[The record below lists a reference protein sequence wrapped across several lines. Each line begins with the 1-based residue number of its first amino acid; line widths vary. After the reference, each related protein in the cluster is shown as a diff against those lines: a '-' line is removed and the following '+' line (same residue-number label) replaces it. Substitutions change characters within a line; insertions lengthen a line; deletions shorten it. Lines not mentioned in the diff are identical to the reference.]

1 MPEFMRSSDAFSW
14 SMERDPALRSTIV
27 TLVLLDRSPDWGH
40 VIERF
45 DRLCRTLPM
54 FRQKVVP
61 SPAPAPPR
69 WELDPDFDLG
79 FHMRRVTAPEPGTV
93 DTVLE
98 MARLVAMADFDR
110 ARPLWEATL
119 IDGLAD
125 GGAAL
130 LCKVNHALTDGV
142 GGVQIAMTLYDLSE
156 VGEERGPMPAQAQ
169 STAPRPLGGFEDV
182 LRYEAGL
189 AGAALTGAL
198 RAAPRLI
205 INGVRRPGTV
215 VAEAGATAASVYR
228 TVRPISA
235 PGSPIMRNRKLVRR
249 LGIHEVPKPTLRS
262 AGHVA
267 GGSLNDAFVAAVTG
281 GLRRY
286 HYKHGVTV
294 GDLHMTMPISIRTAA
309 DAMGGNRVTL
319 MRFDV
324 PVAVADPAERIRII
338 HERAAGVRN
347 ERSLPYTGIIAGVLS
362 LMPRWYV
369 GAALRNVDFMA
380 SDVPGIPVPVFL
392 GGAGV
397 RMQYAFSP
405 TIGAGLNFTLL
416 SYVDTCALG
425 INVDTGAIPDYR
437 SSTTVSSPVS
447 TKCSRS
453 PAEVEFRC
461 GAVTGPAAGAG
472 FRSCHRVWFRRL
484 SCLSP

>member
-1 MPEFMRSSDAFSW
+1 MAEFMRSSDAFSW
-14 SMERDPALRSTIV
+14 SMERDPGLRSTIV
-27 TLVLLDRSPDWGH
+27 TLVLLDRSPDWGQI
-40 VIERF
+40 VERF

-54 FRQKVVP
+54 FRQKVVS

-69 WELDPDFDLG
+69 WEIDSDFDLG

-98 MARLVAMADFDR
+98 MARHAAMADFDR

-156 VGEERGPMPAQAQ
+156 VGEERGPMPAQAEA
-169 STAPRPLGGFEDV
+169 TAHRPLYGFGNV

-189 AGAALTGAL
+189 VGAALTDAL
-198 RAAPRLI
+198 QAAPRLI
-205 INGVRRPGTV
+205 VNGVRRPGTA
-215 VAEAGATAASVYR
+215 VAAAGATAASVYR

-235 PGSPIMRNRKLVRR
+235 PGSPIMRNRKLIRR
-249 LGIHEVPKPTLRS
+249 LGIHEVPKPTLRM
-262 AGHVA
+262 AGHIA
-267 GGSLNDAFVAAVTG
+267 GGSLNDAFVAALTG

-286 HYKHGVTV
+286 HDNHGVTV

-309 DAMGGNRVTL
+309 DAIGGNRVTL

-324 PVAVADPAERIRII
+324 PVAAADPAQRIRII
-338 HERAAGVRN
+338 HQQAGKARN
-347 ERSLPYTGIIAGVLS
+347 ERSLRYTDIIAGALN

-369 GAALRNVDFMA
+369 AAALRNVDFVA

-392 GGAGV
+392 GGASV
-397 RMQYAFSP
+397 RMQYAFP
-405 TIGAGLNFTLL
+405 R
-416 SYVDTCALG
+416 
-425 INVDTGAIPDYR
+425 R
-437 SSTTVSSPVS
+437 S
-447 TKCSRS
+447 
-453 PAEVEFRC
+453 
-461 GAVTGPAAGAG
+461 G
-472 FRSCHRVWFRRL
+472 RL
-484 SCLSP
+484 

>member
-1 MPEFMRSSDAFSW
+1 MAEFMRSSDAFSW
-14 SMERDPALRSTIV
+14 SMERDPGLRSTIV
-27 TLVLLDRSPDWGH
+27 TLVLLDRSPDWGQI
-40 VIERF
+40 VERF

-98 MARLVAMADFDR
+98 MARLAAMADFDR

-119 IDGLAD
+119 VDGLAD
-125 GGAAL
+125 GGAVL
-130 LCKVNHALTDGV
+130 LCKLNHALTDGV
-142 GGVQIAMTLYDLSE
+142 GGVQIAMTLYGLTE
-156 VGEERGPMPAQAQ
+156 VAEERGPVAPPQPA
-169 STAPRPLGGFEDV
+169 APLAGFRDV
-182 LRYEAGL
+182 VRYEAGL

-198 RAAPRLI
+198 RAAPTLI
-205 INGVRRPGTV
+205 TNGVRHPATA

-235 PGSPIMRNRKLVRR
+235 PGSPIMKNRKLIRR
-249 LGIHEVPKPTLRS
+249 LVIHDVPKPTLRL

-286 HYKHGVTV
+286 HDKHGVTV

-324 PVAVADPAERIRII
+324 PVAAADPAQRIQII
-338 HERAAGVRN
+338 HQRAAKMRH
-347 ERSLPYTGIIAGVLS
+347 ERSLPYTQLIAGVLN

-369 GAALRNVDFMA
+369 GAVLRNVDFVA
-380 SDVPGIPVPVFL
+380 SDVPGIPVPVSL
-392 GGAGV
+392 GGASV

-405 TIGAGLNFTLL
+405 TIGAGLNVTLL

-425 INVDTGAIPDYR
+425 INVDIGAIPDYD
-437 SSTTVSSPVS
+437 VFHDCLVEGFD
-447 TKCSRS
+447 
-453 PAEVEFRC
+453 EVL
-461 GAVTGPAAGAG
+461 ALAN
-472 FRSCHRVWFRRL
+472 
-484 SCLSP
+484 